1 MHLRSLVPI
10 LLCAFTLCAA
20 ERAGVL
26 PLGKDGKPLNLDFES
41 GDLRDWK
48 AEGDAFE
55 GQPVRGDVVKVRRS
69 DMTSG
74 HTGNFWI
81 GSYEVK
87 GDNARGVLS
96 SVPFK
101 VTQPW
106 ASFRVAGGS
115 SSNTRVELVD
125 VATMKAF
132 FQVSGSESETLR
144 PVVVELSKQL
154 GKEIFINVVDQQ
166 VGGWGHI
173 NFDDF
178 RLYAER
184 PKLAGEISLT
194 ELQKSQPPAADAVQF
209 AGLSPEAAIKAA
221 TLPPGF
227 KLHLFA
233 AEPDVKQPIA
243 FCDDDRGRLWVAE
256 GYSYPKR
263 REEGKGI
270 DRIICFEDTDGDH
283 QFDKRTVVVTN
294 LNLVSGLEWG
304 FGGIWVGAAPHLM
317 FIPIKDGDVPV
328 QSGPPQILLDGW
340 DYIRDTHET
349 LNTFSWGPDGWLY
362 GCHGV
367 FCPSHVGKPGA
378 AEKDRQWVDAAVWR
392 YHPTKQQFEVFA
404 EGTSNPWGLDFDER
418 GQAWI
423 EACVIPHLWHM
434 IQGGR
439 YQRQGGE
446 HYTVGPEETARNER
460 SRQSGSRKPVFPYFY
475 EDIQTVADHVHY
487 AGNKGPHAGN
497 GRSDSAGGGHAHAGM
512 MVYLGTSW
520 PAEYRGNLL
529 LGNIHGQRLNMEIPK
544 PKGSGYVGHH
554 GPDFLNFNDTSSQTL
569 NQRLDPDGSVYIID
583 WYDKNQ
589 CHHNNI
595 DGHDRSNGRIY
606 KIVYNDQPKTKVDL
620 GKLSD
625 QELVKL
631 VTSKN
636 EWMSRHSKR
645 LLQERFAAVGQEL
658 VPLFEKLTGK
668 TQGRLSPLSKKELE
682 AFKNTADFKR
692 ATDLS
697 ERIQAV
703 SDKLQERLLANNDGP
718 TKLRAAWAMNQLPQV
733 MPPEWLVLLT
743 NDSDDYVRGWTIQLA
758 LEDTKAPA
766 FSPEKLKEM
775 ARSDKSPVVRRYI
788 ASGLQRLPVEQR
800 WPILIELLQHAED
813 IGDHNL
819 PLLYWY
825 AAEGCVATDPDKAID
840 LLKACKIPKVREFI
854 TRRLATASF
863 ASAP

>member
-1 MHLRSLVPI
+1 MFDVPNHASNAMHHRSLAPFHHCPI
-10 LLCAFTLCAA
+10 TLCAA
-20 ERAGVL
+20 EPSGVL

-55 GQPVRGDVVKVRRS
+55 GQPVRGDAVKIRRS
-69 DMTSG
+69 DMASG

-87 GDNARGVLS
+87 GDNARGVLA

-115 SSNTRVELVD
+115 TSNTRVELVE
-125 VATMKAF
+125 VTTMKAF
-132 FQVSGSESETLR
+132 FQVSGSETETLR
-144 PVVVELSKQL
+144 PVVVDLSKQL
-154 GKEIFINVVDQQ
+154 GKEIFINIVDQQ
-166 VGGWGHI
+166 VGAWGHI

-178 RLYAER
+178 RIYAAR
-184 PKLAGEISLT
+184 PKLSGEISLT

-209 AGLSPEAAIKAA
+209 AGLSPEAAVKAA

-233 AEPDVKQPIA
+233 GEPDVKQPIA

-283 QFDKRTVVVTN
+283 KFDKRTVVVTN

-340 DYIRDTHET
+340 DYTRDTHET

-378 AEKDRQWVDAAVWR
+378 TEKDRQWVDAAVWR
-392 YHPTKQQFEVFA
+392 YHPTKQQFEVFS

-520 PAEYRGNLL
+520 PAEYRGNLF
-529 LGNIHGQRLNMEIPK
+529 LGNIHGQRVNMEIPEA
-544 PKGSGYVGHH
+544 KGSGYVGHH
-554 GPDFLNFNDTSSQTL
+554 GADFLNFNDTWSQTL
-569 NQRLDPDGSVYIID
+569 NQRLDPDGSVFIID

-595 DGHDRSNGRIY
+595 DGHDRGNGRIY

-636 EWMSRHSKR
+636 EWMSRHSRR
-645 LLQERFAAVGQEL
+645 L
-658 VPLFEKLTGK
+658 
-668 TQGRLSPLSKKELE
+668 
-682 AFKNTADFKR
+682 
-692 ATDLS
+692 LS
-697 ERIQAV
+697 ERFTSWTLLQSPVHMDNARDLGPWQKTYASRVGLSTEAGGKTPNEILRSMWALSGMGGM
-703 SDKLQERLLANNDGP
+703 SDEDATRLANH
-718 TKLRAAWAMNQLPQV
+718 
-733 MPPEWLVLLT
+733 
-743 NDSDDYVRGWTIQLA
+743 DDELVRGWAIQLV
-758 LEDTKAPA
+758 LENKKASSA
-766 FSPEKLKEM
+766 MLTKLKDM
-775 ARSDKSPVVRRYI
+775 AATDKSPVVRRYI
-788 ASGLQRLPVEQR
+788 ASALQRLPTEQR
-800 WPILIELLQHAED
+800 WPILTELLQHSED
-813 IGDHNL
+813 IDDHNL

-863 ASAP
+863 ASAQ

>member
-1 MHLRSLVPI
+1 MHLRSLVSI

-20 ERAGVL
+20 EPAGVL
-26 PLGKDGKPLNLDFES
+26 PPGKDGKPLNLDFEA

-48 AEGDAFE
+48 TEGDAFE
-55 GQPVRGDVVKVRRS
+55 GQPVRGDAVKIRRS

-74 HTGNFWI
+74 HTGNFWV

-96 SVPFK
+96 SMPFK

-106 ASFRVAGGS
+106 ASFRVAGGAT
-115 SSNTRVELVD
+115 SNTRVELVD

-132 FQVSGSESETLR
+132 FQVSGSETETLR
-144 PVVVELSKQL
+144 PVVVDLSKQL

-166 VGGWGHI
+166 VGAWGHI

-184 PKLAGEISLT
+184 PKLSGEISLT
-194 ELQKSQPPAADAVQF
+194 ELQKSQPPSADAVLF
-209 AGLSPEAAIKAA
+209 AGLSPEAAVKAA

-233 AEPDVKQPIA
+233 GEPDVKQPIA

-283 QFDKRTVVVTN
+283 KFDKRTVVVTN

-304 FGGIWVGAAPHLM
+304 FGGIWVGAAPNLM

-340 DYIRDTHET
+340 DYTRDTHET

-392 YHPTKQQFEVFA
+392 YHPTKHQFEVFS

-460 SRQSGSRKPVFPYFY
+460 SRQSGSRKPIFPYFY

-520 PAEYRGNLL
+520 PADYRGNLF
-529 LGNIHGQRLNMEIPK
+529 LGNIHGQRVNMEIPET
-544 PKGSGYVGHH
+544 KGSGYVGHH
-554 GPDFLNFNDTSSQTL
+554 GADFLNFNDTWSQTL
-569 NQRLDPDGSVYIID
+569 NQRLDPDGSVFIID

-595 DGHDRSNGRIY
+595 EGHDRSNGRIY

-625 QELVKL
+625 QELAKL

-636 EWMSRHSKR
+636 EWMSRHSR
-645 LLQERFAAVGQEL
+645 
-658 VPLFEKLTGK
+658 
-668 TQGRLSPLSKKELE
+668 
-682 AFKNTADFKR
+682 
-692 ATDLS
+692 
-697 ERIQAV
+697 
-703 SDKLQERLLANNDGP
+703 RLLAERFSEW
-718 TKLRAAWAMNQLPQV
+718 TKLQSPAYQDSAQNLGAWQKTFASRIGLASEANGKAPSEVLRSMWALGGMGGMSDEDAARLANQ
-733 MPPEWLVLLT
+733 E
-743 NDSDDYVRGWTIQLA
+743 DEFVRGWAIQLG
-758 LEDTKAPA
+758 LEDRKADA
-766 FSPEKLKEM
+766 SLLAKLKTM
-775 ARSDKSPVVRRYI
+775 AATDKSPVVRRYI
-788 ASGLQRLPVEQR
+788 ASGLQRLPIEQR
-800 WPILIELLQHAED
+800 WPILTELLQHSED

-854 TRRLATASF
+854 ARRLATASF
-863 ASAP
+863 ASAQ

>member
-1 MHLRSLVPI
+1 MTLLRILAPI
-10 LLCAFTLCAA
+10 LLRAFAIGTCVGPLLAA
-20 ERAGVL
+20 ELVGSL
-26 PLGKDGKPLNLDFES
+26 PLGKDGKPLNLDFET

-55 GQPVRGDVVKVRRS
+55 GQPVRGDAVKIRRS

-74 HTGNFWI
+74 HTGNFWV
-81 GSYEVK
+81 GSYEAK
-87 GDNARGVLS
+87 GDNARGVLA

-115 SSNTRVELVD
+115 TSNTRVELVD

-132 FQVSGSESETLR
+132 FQVSGSETETLR
-144 PVVVELSKQL
+144 PVVVDLSKQL
-154 GKEIFINVVDQQ
+154 GKEIFINIVDQQ
-166 VGGWGHI
+166 VGAWGHV

-178 RLYAER
+178 RLYADR

-194 ELQKSQPPAADAVQF
+194 ELQQSQPPAADAVQF
-209 AGLSPEAAIKAA
+209 AGLSPEAAVKAA

-283 QFDKRTVVVTN
+283 KFDKRTVVVTN

-340 DYIRDTHET
+340 DYTRDTHET

-378 AEKDRQWVDAAVWR
+378 PEKDRQWVDAAVWR
-392 YHPTKQQFEVFA
+392 YHPTKRQFEVFS

-460 SRQSGSRKPVFPYFY
+460 SRQAGSRKPIFPYFY

-520 PAEYRGNLL
+520 PAEYRGSLFM
-529 LGNIHGQRLNMEIPK
+529 GNIHGQRLNVDIPE
-544 PKGSGYVGHH
+544 PKGSGFVGHH
-554 GPDFLNFNDTSSQTL
+554 GADFLNFNDTWSQTL
-569 NQRLDPDGSVYIID
+569 NQRLDPDGSVFIID

-625 QELVKL
+625 QELAKL

-636 EWMSRHSKR
+636 EWMSRHSRR
-645 LLQERFAAVGQEL
+645 LLQEKYADSVKANRSREARVFPPGEEPPTTARF
-658 VPLFEKLTGK
+658 K
-668 TQGRLSPLSKKELE
+668 
-682 AFKNTADFKR
+682 D
-692 ATDLS
+692 
-697 ERIQAV
+697 
-703 SDKLQERLLANNDGP
+703 
-718 TKLRAAWAMNQLPQV
+718 LRAALLDLVSNSKSDAEQLRALWAMHLMGGLSSSQASV
-733 MPPEWLVLLT
+733 GT
-743 NDSDDYVRGWTIQLA
+743 ASDSEFVRGWTIQLHQENLSRVYLSGNHWSFA
-758 LEDTKAPA
+758 ELATSAHT
-766 FSPEKLKEM
+766 
-775 ARSDKSPVVRRYI
+775 DKSPVVRRYI
-788 ASGLQRLPVEQR
+788 ASALQRLPVEQR
-800 WPILIELLQHAED
+800 WPILTELLQHSED
-813 IGDHNL
+813 IGDQNL

-863 ASAP
+863 ASAQ